1 MAEKI
6 KWGSLGTKVRMDVAA
21 SDFARD
27 AKSWDALSVTVQNQ
41 LSKVFGSKKKQNKP
55 IKR

>member
-6 KWGSLGTKVRMDVAA
+6 KWGSLGTKVRMEVAA

-41 LSKVFGSKKKQNKP
+41 LSKVFGSNKKQNKP
-55 IKR
+55 VKR